1 MSERE
6 DWINLIRNEYDP
18 MPDLGRANYS
28 AFESGWDDGA
38 GRIADAIIAN
48 KTLLLRRRSED
59 ASSPSSS
66 MTIEALADKLE
77 AVSSL
82 GGYIMESKEA
92 AQIVTALRSIS
103 SLSAETARAAEVD
116 ASLRREADMYQ
127 SLYEKLTKLRDAAE
141 VRAERSQARLAEAVE
156 ALRWLRAFWKPGSN
170 HDTAEVQL
178 ALSQADRVLGA
189 VGGSTS

>member
-48 KTLLLRRRSED
+48 KTLLL
-59 ASSPSSS
+59 
-66 MTIEALADKLE
+66 ADKLE

-103 SLSAETARAAEVD
+103 SLSAETVHYKEVAERYLELLAQKAAEH
-116 ASLRREADMYQ
+116 SH
-127 SLYEKLTKLRDAAE
+127 T
-141 VRAERSQARLAEAVE
+141 QARLAEAVE
-156 ALRWLRAFWKPGSN
+156 LIKDMAEAI
-170 HDTAEVQL
+170 TAEVNEKGGGGSIL
-178 ALSQADRVLGA
+178 ARLSDARRFL
-189 VGGSTS
+189 VGGS

>member
-103 SLSAETARAAEVD
+103 SLSAATEASQHLAMAVDAMIPFMAERDMEGENAFEIATLNLWKQLAKYRAA
-116 ASLRREADMYQ
+116 
-127 SLYEKLTKLRDAAE
+127 T
-141 VRAERSQARLAEAVE
+141 
-156 ALRWLRAFWKPGSN
+156 
-170 HDTAEVQL
+170 
-178 ALSQADRVLGA
+178 DRVG
-189 VGGSTS
+189 